1 VQEYGAKGIAELGE
15 KAALLGDAE
24 GLTAHAA
31 AIRMRVKKASGARRG
46 RE

>member
-1 VQEYGAKGIAELGE
+1 LGE

-31 AIRMRVKKASGARRG
+31 AIRMRVTKASGARRG